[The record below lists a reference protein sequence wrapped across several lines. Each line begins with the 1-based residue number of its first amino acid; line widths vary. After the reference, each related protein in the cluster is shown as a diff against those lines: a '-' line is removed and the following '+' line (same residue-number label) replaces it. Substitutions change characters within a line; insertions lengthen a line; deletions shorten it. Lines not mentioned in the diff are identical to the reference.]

1 MSDEEMTRKNRRRQR
16 SRKKKAAVTIE
27 SIAPGRAP
35 LGACRPI
42 PSATTPSHH
51 VENRAVTP
59 SSSERPRCAS
69 KCDWL
74 HCSASRL
81 SSLTPAPQLTPF
93 KTDDT
98 FPLQPVSR
106 NTQTRRFSSSL
117 PQTPLPN
124 SLSKSSLHLITRPGP
139 LAETARSLP
148 TNLTPPLLV
157 EDNYVASRM
166 AFRRSFGRPHSQ
178 TSRSGNTQA
187 PMYQDDVYELR
198 DFDDLP
204 SSQAICLTKFA
215 KAHPRNKGNKPWK
228 PLQLESTEDTG
239 RKNSQ
244 SPMNPFETG
253 QSEPRSRLST
263 LHRAYSGECNPNRH
277 SEGVPASSRFHS
289 QSYHYSPEAQRGEEA
304 WPTNANAIHYQEN
317 PLNYSHNY
325 GFAYSYPHSQP
336 HSCVS
341 ESPFLRND
349 DYHSSE
355 HLPWSTGLHS
365 ISNELSFMGVTQP
378 TLYNQDFVADGG
390 IMTDSSL
397 NIYSA
402 SFDQPEDRSPYES
415 APFHYGHA
423 LAHESLVTLHPSL
436 SASHEDRS
444 RDFSST
450 SWDLPLDATHEHVL
464 SPKPST
470 PAMECQPP
478 TSFLSRSQPL
488 NDVDAPQMPRA
499 EAPGPDHESSYQDD
513 KGYTKEEKL
522 ALLTRAV
529 YERITTD
536 QDIFSVAQMEA
547 YDAHAQGT
555 TTTMDSTS
563 DRVSGLSGESTTT
576 KSTNSGNMD
585 IRAAYPPE
593 ITENP
598 WRSGPIWYDFTERW
612 KGIPAAGVPGY
623 LNLMTSKRIRPPPGL
638 SEPVVQS
645 PTAWPLPYRNDP
657 LVTQKRLDE
666 ANEWFRKDARGL
678 EQLRGQVTDIAQNY
692 AERIEGR
699 SGTTHTLQE
708 STAAK
713 QISSLIGNVIVN
725 LHSTS
730 LTALRET
737 RQVSQTLKMWR
748 VIIANPALV
757 DAAVTSNETHPLTT
771 GGFVWNGHIRL

>member
-1 MSDEEMTRKNRRRQR
+1 MSDEVMTRKNRRRQR

-59 SSSERPRCAS
+59 SSSERPR
-69 KCDWL
+69 
-74 HCSASRL
+74 
-81 SSLTPAPQLTPF
+81 
-93 KTDDT
+93 
-98 FPLQPVSR
+98 
-106 NTQTRRFSSSL
+106 
-117 PQTPLPN
+117 
-124 SLSKSSLHLITRPGP
+124 
-139 LAETARSLP
+139 
-148 TNLTPPLLV
+148 
-157 EDNYVASRM
+157 
-166 AFRRSFGRPHSQ
+166 PHSQ
-178 TSRSGNTQA
+178 AFRSGNTQA

-215 KAHPRNKGNKPWK
+215 KAHPRNKGNKSWK

-239 RKNSQ
+239 RKNNQ

-253 QSEPRSRLST
+253 QSEPRSRLSA
-263 LHRAYSGECNPNRH
+263 LHRAYRGECNPNRH

-325 GFAYSYPHSQP
+325 GFAYSYSHSQP

-365 ISNELSFMGVTQP
+365 ISNELSFMGVSQP
-378 TLYNQDFVADGG
+378 TLYNQDFVADGS

-415 APFHYGHA
+415 VPFHYDHA

-450 SWDLPLDATHEHVL
+450 SWDLSLDAPHEHVL

-478 TSFLSRSQPL
+478 TSFLSRSQSL
-488 NDVDAPQMPRA
+488 NDVDAPQMPCA
-499 EAPGPDHESSYQDD
+499 EAPGPGHESSYQDD

-536 QDIFSVAQMEA
+536 QDILSVAQMEA

-555 TTTMDSTS
+555 TTTLDSSS

-576 KSTNSGNMD
+576 KSTNSGNID

-593 ITENP
+593 ITENS
-598 WRSGPIWYDFTERW
+598 WTSGPIWYDFTERW

-623 LNLMTSKRIRPPPGL
+623 LNLITSKRIRPPPGL
-638 SEPVVQS
+638 SEPVVHS

-678 EQLRGQVTDIAQNY
+678 EQLRGQVTDIAQKY

-699 SGTTHTLQE
+699 SETTHTLQE

-725 LHSTS
+725 LHFYVSDSSSRDSAGFADFEDVESCYCEPSLGGRRSYFERDPSVDRWRLRVDRAYSTIS
-730 LTALRET
+730 NLSDSSPSSSHVRAL
-737 RQVSQTLKMWR
+737 
-748 VIIANPALV
+748 
-757 DAAVTSNETHPLTT
+757 
-771 GGFVWNGHIRL
+771 